1 MVVSLVQLVV
11 EKTGALRQLEE
22 ACDVQLGI
30 DGRHEVVLDSAVEIA
45 KANGFCGSLE
55 LAVGV
60 LRVSGRFLVEKG
72 PAGRWTAIRRS
83 TAMVPVVARP
93 RSTALVPV
101 VAGPRSTALVP
112 VTVGQ
117 QIEPDFLD
125 YGVADGLLRV
135 R

>member
-11 EKTGALRQLEE
+11 EKTGALRLLEE
-22 ACDVQLGI
+22 ACDTQLGI
-30 DGRHEVVLDSAVEIA
+30 DDGHDVVLDSAVEIA

-72 PAGRWTAIRRS
+72 PAGRWIAIRRS
-83 TAMVPVVARP
+83 TAMVPVVPRP

-101 VAGPRSTALVP
+101 ATGPRSTALVP
-112 VTVGQ
+112 VAEGQ
-117 QIEPDFLD
+117 QLEPNFLD
-125 YGVADGLLRV
+125 
-135 R
+135 